1 VDLQK
6 VLEISLRLAWNEI
19 RHRAVLV
26 QDFSPVPHVQGNESR
41 LSQVFLNLLVN
52 AVQSIP
58 SVGQAEQH
66 QIRISLREDPQG
78 VRVTLQDTGL
88 GIAPEVMQRLF
99 TPFFTTKPIGEGT
112 GLGLTI
118 CRRIIENHQGQLT
131 IESTPGHG
139 TVVSVVLPVAA
150 TAPAPRP
157 TSLPPIAQTGHILVI
172 DDEPIITSVVRRIL
186 GARYTVETCNEASQ
200 ALAWLKQGRR
210 FDLILCDLMMPH
222 MSGMDFH
229 EEVSCC
235 FPMQLPS
242 LFFLTGGAFTQKT
255 RAFLNSIPGRFLEK
269 PFQSAELLRFV
280 GEHVSLGL
288 QR

>member
-1 VDLQK
+1 
-6 VLEISLRLAWNEI
+6 
-19 RHRAVLV
+19 
-26 QDFSPVPHVQGNESR
+26 
-41 LSQVFLNLLVN
+41 
-52 AVQSIP
+52 
-58 SVGQAEQH
+58 
-66 QIRISLREDPQG
+66 
-78 VRVTLQDTGL
+78 
-88 GIAPEVMQRLF
+88 
-99 TPFFTTKPIGEGT
+99 
-112 GLGLTI
+112 
-118 CRRIIENHQGQLT
+118 
-131 IESTPGHG
+131 
-139 TVVSVVLPVAA
+139 
-150 TAPAPRP
+150 
-157 TSLPPIAQTGHILVI
+157 
-172 DDEPIITSVVRRIL
+172 
-186 GARYTVETCNEASQ
+186 VETCNEASQ